1 MSVFHFDFQ
10 IFSFVPF
17 ALCVLWLSH
26 APDIGLRLSPQRA
39 VKISHHSSLC
49 LAQVKLSH
57 VPNILKLKSH
67 FLKCQ
72 NPWLCKEWK
81 TSQNSQI
88 HILLGMQK
96 GWDIQNKWRVSLMS
110 RKNQELAFARRES
123 TVDGTAALGFSKW
136 RWKPPKI
143 LSPILKA
150 MWQRKSKSISGFFES
165 NHRPMSSKKPENIRI
180 IPGGVKNFAH
190 STIGFSRQSREEI
203 NFNCG
208 NPRRQFWPRMIEFK
222 SRLILPIP
230 PGQEVCNR
238 EDRRLRDIP
247 LNQEE
252 LLASTSIDSSVDFW
266 S

>member
-1 MSVFHFDFQ
+1 MISRFPR
-10 IFSFVPF
+10 SFRL
-17 ALCVLWLSH
+17 LCVYCDYHMHLTSVCDCH
-26 APDIGLRLSPQRA
+26 PNAPWKFP
-39 VKISHHSSLC
+39 HHSSLC

-96 GWDIQNKWRVSLMS
+96 GWEVQNKWRVSWMS
-110 RKNQELAFARRES
+110 RKNQELAFAHRES

-150 MWQRKSKSISGFFES
+150 MWQCRSPQKQRRDQFQWRIHEGNFDQGWSSSNPDWSYQSHLVRKSATVKTVGFETF
-165 NHRPMSSKKPENIRI
+165 RWTRRSSW
-180 IPGGVKNFAH
+180 
-190 STIGFSRQSREEI
+190 
-203 NFNCG
+203 
-208 NPRRQFWPRMIEFK
+208 RRLL
-222 SRLILPIP
+222 LILPLIFE
-230 PGQEVCNR
+230 GKYV
-238 EDRRLRDIP
+238 
-247 LNQEE
+247 
-252 LLASTSIDSSVDFW
+252 TSWWYKVDT
-266 S
+266 